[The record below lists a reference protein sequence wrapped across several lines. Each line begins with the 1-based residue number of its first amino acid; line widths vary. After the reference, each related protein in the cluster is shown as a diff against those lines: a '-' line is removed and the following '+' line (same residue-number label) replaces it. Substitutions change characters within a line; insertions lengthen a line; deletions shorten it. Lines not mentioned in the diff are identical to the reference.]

1 MTTIATRGSSLWF
14 FIAFSCFPACANVRV
29 EVRKLYRLRLAP
41 GPRPL
46 ECRAVSEFLESL
58 EPVGFDA
65 LYGLELL
72 EVTAE
77 VGRAQVKVGPEHL
90 QPFGLVHGGVYAAIS
105 ESIASICT
113 AVAVVPD
120 GKVASGISPS
130 TYRTFAGWSAF
141 QPSASLPHATA

>member
-1 MTTIATRGSSLWF
+1 M
-14 FIAFSCFPACANVRV
+14 
-29 EVRKLYRLRLAP
+29 
-41 GPRPL
+41 
-46 ECRAVSEFLESL
+46 SEFLESL

-105 ESIASICT
+105 ESIASVCT

-120 GKVASGISPS
+120 GKVASGISSQTSFLRPI
-130 TYRTFAGWSAF
+130 TEGTIHARAVRKHAGRTTWVWEVELTDDHGRLCVLTRMTMAVRDLPGSA
-141 QPSASLPHATA
+141 

>member
-1 MTTIATRGSSLWF
+1 
-14 FIAFSCFPACANVRV
+14 
-29 EVRKLYRLRLAP
+29 
-41 GPRPL
+41 
-46 ECRAVSEFLESL
+46 VSEFLESL

-105 ESIASICT
+105 ESIASVCT

-120 GKVASGISPS
+120 GKVASGISSQTSFLRPI
-130 TYRTFAGWSAF
+130 TEGTIHARAVRKHAGRTTWVWEVELTDDHGRLCVLTRMTMAVRDLPGSA
-141 QPSASLPHATA
+141 